1 MLVVFEVFF
10 APGADP
16 DSLLSEE
23 TLRETQAQ
31 VMTPEDAAKVGFTG
45 MSAAPDGLESRLIAV
60 ASKDQQWIQ
69 RVLEQS
75 EAVARFRLHDV
86 GA

>member
-1 MLVVFEVFF
+1 MLVVFEVYL

-16 DSLLSEE
+16 EALLSAE

-31 VMTPEDAAKVGFTG
+31 IMTADDAAKVGFTG
-45 MSAAPDGLESRLIAV
+45 MSPPPDGQASRLIAV
-60 ASKDQQWIQ
+60 ASKDQRWIQ
-69 RVLEQS
+69 RALEQS
-75 EAVARFRLHDV
+75 DAVASFRVHDV

>member
-1 MLVVFEVFF
+1 MLVVFEVHF

-16 DSLLSEE
+16 DALLSAE

-31 VMTPEDAAKVGFTG
+31 IMTADDAAKVGFTG
-45 MSAAPDGLESRLIAV
+45 MTPPPEGTEVRLIAV
-60 ASKDQQWIQ
+60 ASKDQRWIQ
-69 RVLEQS
+69 RALELS
-75 EAVARFRLHDV
+75 DAVASFRLHDV